1 MPKEMGVEELM
12 PAFMAPTISLLS
24 APPDIISTGSLPRRS
39 SRRSMWISSVSDRS
53 GSFQSAISRS
63 TGMPCSSSQAL
74 WPSWTQATWLGAL
87 LQTGGD
93 ELADFFVV
101 FDQ

>member
-24 APPDIISTGSLPRRS
+24 ASPDIISTGSLPRRS
-39 SRRSMWISSVSDRS
+39 SRRSMWTSSVPDRS

-63 TGMPCSSSQAL
+63 TGMPCSSS
-74 WPSWTQATWLGAL
+74 QATWLGAL